1 MKLNSFKALS
11 ILLYCG
17 STIAYPMI
25 SGKLL
30 DIVAPSSITSS
41 SLSNVYIDNHDS
53 LPQFLGESNEDV
65 TFVLSACDSNKRGL
79 DEHVIKQ
86 YGYSDALDVF
96 TTSYNI
102 GYRFLWRSP
111 SHFSHDQ
118 VCIKAYN
125 GDVIIGKSDPITI
138 TTPQQPSRRDDD
150 PSIVSQIEEFDSL
163 GEFVFTIYQY
173 YYLHCLGTW
182 FDGVQYVDS
191 HFQES
196 FINAKPKDS
205 SKL

>member
-1 MKLNSFKALS
+1 
-11 ILLYCG
+11 
-17 STIAYPMI
+17 MI

-30 DIVAPSSITSS
+30 EIFAPSSITAS

-53 LPQFLGESNEDV
+53 LSQFLGESNESV
-65 TFVLSACDSNKRGL
+65 TFVLSTCDSNKRGL
-79 DEHVIKQ
+79 DEHVIKH
-86 YGYSDALDVF
+86 YGYNDALDVF
-96 TTSYNI
+96 TTSYNN

-138 TTPQQPSRRDDD
+138 TTPQQPSRRDDN
-150 PSIVSQIEEFDSL
+150 PSIIPQMEEFDSL
-163 GEFVFTIYQY
+163 GEFIFTKYQY
-173 YYLHCLGTW
+173 YHLRCFRYM
-182 FDGVQYVDS
+182 FDAVQYVDS

-205 SKL
+205 SKLCYSYKIKCLEIIN